1 LCHFAGS
8 KMCVKTPAKA
18 KNSNILSPQKEAG
31 AVKVKG
37 GGHSVGGWLGFK
49 VQNS

>member
-1 LCHFAGS
+1 
-8 KMCVKTPAKA
+8 MCVKTPAKA

-49 VQNS
+49 VRNS